1 MISLVNVNPENK
13 NDIETNRRS
22 AYSRFYKPVWR
33 FAEKHAGVNNVTT
46 CVKADVTSVL
56 LLRDGL
62 ADVCITSTEEIVG
75 GNEEPVRHQI
85 SCGTQ
90 CEL

>member
-1 MISLVNVNPENK
+1 MISKL
-13 NDIETNRRS
+13 IEEVHTRGSTNRYGGLLKSMQELIMLR
-22 AYSRFYKPVWR
+22 
-33 FAEKHAGVNNVTT
+33 T